1 MLIKFLLIFLAV
13 KLKIKKGGKNR
24 GKEKESK
31 TKESGSFV
39 KSRNVGL
46 PSVEE
51 ENGKEGKVKKR
62 QKQKHSGVSGFSAL
76 GQNSIGGVGFGV
88 MPAAKKP

>member
-1 MLIKFLLIFLAV
+1 M
-13 KLKIKKGGKNR
+13 
-24 GKEKESK
+24 KESY
-31 TKESGSFV
+31 SFV

-62 QKQKHSGVSGFSAL
+62 QKQKQHSAGGFSACHDDV
-76 GQNSIGGVGFGV
+76 GQNFIGGVGFGV
-88 MPAAKKP
+88 MPIAKKP